1 MRDFYSLIKVVGSK
15 PTIAREDVANG
26 VMRNFGGTLIN
37 TRDGKTE
44 ASAST
49 FLTMLD
55 NIVNPVY
62 AAPQHRIPSVS
73 DLVVGNLKDPK
84 ARHLMLISRGDAAT
98 CLLKLPKIKKA
109 LDNPVIMLA
118 SPFEDDFG
126 DEHAYLQLSRI
137 ILYMEAGRQLI
148 IKGHDNIY
156 GALYDMLNQNYSEVR
171 CGLTVTRNCRIALGG
186 LHNEHC
192 PVHPNFRCI
201 MLEEEVDI
209 ATSDPPRL
217 NRCEK
222 QRLEYLD
229 VLDERG
235 RALLIQL
242 ESFCREISTFPRHG
256 GALGLAWE
264 DMGVSRPMTGAE
276 FFNADLATALQRKT
290 EFTDDEL
297 QRFGVYSY
305 NLRHDSFIRSRGIDQ
320 MRYFKPTRG
329 FTTRDAFCGF
339 NEDTLPSL
347 LVREIY
353 FNEKHIE
360 SELLITCKEALLDMM
375 PSDAVARARASIF
388 GSKPENEAELA
399 TLTARYHTQVR
410 NPSAKFTR

>member
-1 MRDFYSLIKVVGSK
+1 
-15 PTIAREDVANG
+15 
-26 VMRNFGGTLIN
+26 MRNFGGTLIN
-37 TRDGKTE
+37 TRGGRTE

-55 NIVNPVY
+55 ECVNPVY

-73 DLVVGNLKDPK
+73 DLVVGNLTDPK

-98 CLLKLPKIKKA
+98 CLLKLPNIKKA

-171 CGLTVTRNCRIALGG
+171 LGLTVTRNCRIALGG

-201 MLEEEVDI
+201 MLEEEKDI

-235 RALLIQL
+235 RALLVPL
-242 ESFCREISTFPRHG
+242 ENFCREISTFPRHG

-264 DMGVSRPMTGAE
+264 DIGSSRPMTGAE

-305 NLRHDSFIRSRGIDQ
+305 NLRHDSFIRSRGTDP
-320 MRYFKPTRG
+320 MRYFKPTGG

-339 NEDTLPSL
+339 DEDTLPSL

-353 FNEKHIE
+353 FNKKNVE
-360 SELLITCKEALLDMM
+360 SELELLTTCKEALLDMM
-375 PSDAVARARASIF
+375 PADAVARAGASLF
-388 GSKPENEAELA
+388 GSNPDNEGELA

-410 NPSAKFTR
+410 SLSANTQTPNGLP